1 MVDKAQMVASGMAER
16 VRQEVEIHSRLKHP
30 AILEVLSYFEDNSH
44 VYLVLELA
52 ENGELA
58 KYLKESGR
66 VFGESEAKAI
76 FEQVVSG
83 LLYLHGHG
91 IMHRDLTLANLLL
104 TRDMRVKIADFG
116 LATRL
121 TGQPNER
128 HVTMCGTPNYISPE
142 VATRSSH
149 GLEADVWGLGCLLY
163 TMLVGKPPFDTA
175 GVRSTLTKVVMADFS
190 LPSSISTE
198 AADLLRKLL
207 KKNPIERIK
216 LREIPN
222 HPWMKFSCR
231 VEERTQAD
239 SGLGF
244 TMTTTAF
251 SSASGARPGP
261 KPVLA
266 YPVLREQS
274 EEMVSDLQHGGSGGH
289 HGVGGNAHYGSNSG
303 LQRGQDGGIRGHPNF
318 GGHNMNTGGHQT
330 SAGVGLQVYMG
341 QGGFQGHQDG
351 LQRVPAS
358 SPALLYPPSP
368 PVKMISDP
376 SELPAP
382 LVNHQELP
390 VTSLA
395 NQQSF
400 FSRQFSLPEQVQT
413 VSTKK
418 ENFKK
423 KISGELS
430 SGTNGGSPPKR
441 CVHEINKHEIS
452 SQVGSFEALGICS
465 IFHQSCLQRSQP
477 TSTNTLPPA
486 AWHGKPSRWCQRSP
500 PL

>member
-1 MVDKAQMVASGMAER
+1 MVDKAQMIASGMAER
-16 VRQEVEIHSRLKHP
+16 GKQEVEIHSRLKHP

-66 VFGESEAKAI
+66 VFGESEAKNI

-121 TGQPNER
+121 TGQPNEK

-198 AADLLRKLL
+198 AGDLLRKLL
-207 KKNPIERIK
+207 KKNPVERIK

-222 HPWMKFSCR
+222 HPWMKFAACSR
-231 VEERTQAD
+231 SEERTQAD
-239 SGLGF
+239 SGLGL
-244 TMTTTAF
+244 TMTNTAF
-251 SSASGARPGP
+251 SSASGARPGLR
-261 KPVLA
+261 PVLA
-266 YPVLREQS
+266 YPVLREHS
-274 EEMVSDLQHGGSGGH
+274 EEMASDLLHGGSAGGH
-289 HGVGGNAHYGSNSG
+289 HGMSGNHHVGSGGPHHGSHE
-303 LQRGQDGGIRGHPNF
+303 GGSRGHPTF
-318 GGHNMNTGGHQT
+318 GGQPIMNTGGHQT
-330 SAGVGLQVYMG
+330 SAGVGIQVYNGG
-341 QGGFQGHQDG
+341 QGGHFGA
-351 LQRVPAS
+351 QRVLAS

-368 PVKMISDP
+368 PVKMVSDP
-376 SELPAP
+376 AELPAP
-382 LVNHQELP
+382 LVNHP
-390 VTSLA
+390 
-395 NQQSF
+395 SF
-400 FSRQFSLPEQVQT
+400 FSRQFSLPEQVLL
-413 VSTKK
+413 VS
-418 ENFKK
+418 NFIRLFIYK
-423 KISGELS
+423 
-430 SGTNGGSPPKR
+430 TFRP
-441 CVHEINKHEIS
+441 VHIAPQWQPS
-452 SQVGSFEALGICS
+452 T
-465 IFHQSCLQRSQP
+465 QRMY
-477 TSTNTLPPA
+477 L
-486 AWHGKPSRWCQRSP
+486 
-500 PL
+500 

>member
-1 MVDKAQMVASGMAER
+1 MKMVDKAQMIASGMAER
-16 VRQEVEIHSRLKHP
+16 VKQEVEIHSRLKHP

-66 VFGESEAKAI
+66 VFGEGEAKTI

-121 TGQPNER
+121 TGLPNEK

-198 AADLLRKLL
+198 AGDLLRKLL
-207 KKNPIERIK
+207 KKNPVERIK

-222 HPWMKFSCR
+222 HPWMKFVCSR
-231 VEERTQAD
+231 SEERTHAD
-239 SGLGF
+239 SGLGL
-244 TMTTTAF
+244 TMTNTAF
-251 SSASGARPGP
+251 SSASGARPGLR
-261 KPVLA
+261 PVLA
-266 YPVLREQS
+266 YPVLREHSQ
-274 EEMVSDLQHGGSGGH
+274 EMASDLLHGGSAGPYGVSGNH
-289 HGVGGNAHYGSNSG
+289 HGSHEGGSRGHLNSG
-303 LQRGQDGGIRGHPNF
+303 GQPIH
-318 GGHNMNTGGHQT
+318 TGGHQT
-330 SAGVGLQVYMG
+330 SAGVGIQVYNG
-341 QGGFQGHQDG
+341 QGGHFGA
-351 LQRVPAS
+351 QRVLAS

-368 PVKMISDP
+368 PVKMVSDP

-382 LVNHQELP
+382 LVNHP
-390 VTSLA
+390 
-395 NQQSF
+395 SF
-400 FSRQFSLPEQVQT
+400 FSRQFSLPDQVLILNMRRMFMWKNFRLPLIAPQWQPFIPRMFLCDQ
-413 VSTKK
+413 STCDH
-418 ENFKK
+418 
-423 KISGELS
+423 ITGWSL
-430 SGTNGGSPPKR
+430 
-441 CVHEINKHEIS
+441 
-452 SQVGSFEALGICS
+452 
-465 IFHQSCLQRSQP
+465 
-477 TSTNTLPPA
+477 
-486 AWHGKPSRWCQRSP
+486 
-500 PL
+500 